1 MEKVKIL
8 IIFIALLFS
17 ELLPQGVY
25 SQWVFPQPSGNDYVA
40 VEYIDN
46 TSSYFLLT
54 RNSFYKVTSSLFNL
68 EPKLRLKGYYLSSV
82 LSGDGFAVVSC
93 DSGSI
98 YVTTDAGESW
108 NIFDIPEPLIC
119 KVLSRGTD
127 NRIYAGMND
136 GTIYISDDNG
146 SSFTFLSTLPKK
158 EISSLCVS
166 SKGTFLAG
174 FKGVNRGIY
183 RSTNNGQSWTFVNN
197 AVHITEIKSFA
208 LSDTLYSFFVSD
220 TISSPVRLMKS
231 TDDGLTWI
239 LSNHWGHYS
248 GKYYFLNSKCLIVTA
263 AGMSRVFN

>member
-17 ELLPQGVY
+17 ELVPQGVY
-25 SQWVFPQPSGNDYVA
+25 SQWVFLNPQEMIMLLLNILTTLQV
-40 VEYIDN
+40 I
-46 TSSYFLLT
+46 SSSLEIH
-54 RNSFYKVTSSLFNL
+54 FYKVTSSLFNL

-231 TDDGLTWI
+231 TDDGLTLDTFQSLGGI
-239 LSNHWGHYS
+239 IQGNTT
-248 GKYYFLNSKCLIVTA
+248 F
-263 AGMSRVFN
+263 